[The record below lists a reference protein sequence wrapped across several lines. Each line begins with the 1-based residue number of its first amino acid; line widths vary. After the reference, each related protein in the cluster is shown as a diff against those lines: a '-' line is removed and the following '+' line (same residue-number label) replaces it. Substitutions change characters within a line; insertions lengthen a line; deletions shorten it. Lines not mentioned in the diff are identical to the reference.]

1 MGIRI
6 TGLGKSAG
14 SRVVTNDDLART
26 VDTND
31 EWIRTRTGIHQRY
44 YAAEGESTA
53 TLAADASR
61 QALKHADRDDVDLT
75 AVATMTPETLCPSTA
90 AWVQGELGL
99 GGGALDLNAAC
110 SGWVYSMA
118 MSAGAMEI
126 GAIDSALVVG
136 AEMFSYILNWEDRQT
151 AVIFGDGSGAAV
163 IERTEGRGDLLA
175 CDLGNDGS
183 IAHLIQIPAGGARQP
198 ASLETV
204 EANLHKLDMA
214 GKEVFRVAT
223 TAMVDTCNR
232 TLNKAGL
239 TTDDVDVFVP
249 HQANTRIIFYA
260 IEKLGMSEDRTIV
273 NIERFGNTSAA
284 SIPIALCEAWENGRI
299 EPGDLVLV
307 AGFGAGMSWASA
319 LFEWSLP
326 R

>member
-198 ASLETV
+198 TSLETV

-232 TLNKAGL
+232 TLDKAGL

-249 HQANTRIIFYA
+249 HQANTRIISYA